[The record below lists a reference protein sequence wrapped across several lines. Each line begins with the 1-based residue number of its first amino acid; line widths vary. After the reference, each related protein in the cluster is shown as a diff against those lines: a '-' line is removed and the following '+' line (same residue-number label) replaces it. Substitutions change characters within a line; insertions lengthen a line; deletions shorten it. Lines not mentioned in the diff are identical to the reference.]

1 MTADLTARVR
11 AKLDEV
17 KHAPTCS
24 GGQSLAWSHPHLAYY
39 LLPCDC
45 DHPQRVADL
54 VRRMGDK
61 LLWMGHDSSEEL
73 ERPIFVTVSDIC
85 AWEAALAVPVN
96 SESGP

>member
-1 MTADLTARVR
+1 MEQNPEMEHDKMCR
-11 AKLDEV
+11 AAEQANRHGRIWLC
-17 KHAPTCS
+17 TC
-24 GGQSLAWSHPHLAYY
+24 
-39 LLPCDC
+39 DR
-45 DHPQRVADL
+45 PQRVADL